1 MTRNLRDKKRLF
13 ITQSI
18 LIFLTIIITGGTFP
32 IICKATVSGDDKI
45 RNAIVKIYASQSSP
59 DYLNPWRSGAATQV
73 SGSGCIV
80 EGNRILTNAHVVANS
95 TYLEVRL
102 HGSSKRYKA
111 KVLKVAHEV
120 DIALLEVEDKSI
132 FSDVTPL
139 TLGELPQAQQ
149 EVLVYGFPFGGDS
162 LSITKGILS
171 RIEHQSYVHSGDY
184 FLAGQI
190 DAAINPGNSG
200 GPVIVDGKIA
210 GIVMQAYSPLHS
222 ENLGYMVPSPLID
235 HFFKDLEDGKYEGFP
250 ALGLHTQNI
259 ENPAMKKK
267 YKMGESMTGVVINHI
282 YFNSPAKDIL
292 KDDDIVLAVDG
303 HDVSDDGTVEFRHSE
318 RTFYSYFIEMHQMKE
333 KVVLDILRKG
343 KVKRF
348 TFQLRNEKDDLM
360 LVRSAKENNLPRY
373 FIFGGIVF
381 TPLTKN
387 LVQQWGRGWRHRVDE
402 ELLYEISNWPS
413 EEKKEVVVALK
424 VLAADLNRGYHK
436 IGNWAVD
443 MVNGKKFAD
452 FDDFMEILAK
462 EKAPFITFKNRKG
475 YRIVIDRIKAEE
487 DKEAILKTYRIKED
501 RSPDLK

>member
-1 MTRNLRDKKRLF
+1 MKNSPGKKRLNL
-13 ITQSI
+13 IILSI
-18 LIFLTIIITGGTFP
+18 LIYWGALTSYCEAIVP
-32 IICKATVSGDDKI
+32 GDDKI
-45 RNAIVKIYASQSSP
+45 RKKIVKIYASQSSP

-111 KVLKVAHEV
+111 KALKVAHEV
-120 DIALLEVEDKSI
+120 DIALLEVEDESI
-132 FSDVTPL
+132 FAGISPL
-139 TLGELPQAQQ
+139 KLGKLPEAQQ
-149 EVLVYGFPFGGDS
+149 EVLVYGFPIGGDS

-210 GIVMQAYSPLHS
+210 GIVMQSYSPLHS
-222 ENLGYMVPSPLID
+222 ENLGYMVPAPVIR
-235 HFFKDLEDGKYEGFP
+235 HFFEDLEDGEYEGFP

-259 ENPAMKKK
+259 ENPAMKEK
-267 YKMGESMTGVVINHI
+267 YSMNKNRTGVVINHI
-282 YFNSPAKDIL
+282 YFKSPAQGRL
-292 KDDDIVLAVDG
+292 KVNDIVMAVDG
-303 HDVSDDGTVEFRHSE
+303 HAIADDGTVEFRPGE
-318 RTFYSYFIEMHQMKE
+318 RTFYSYFIEMHQMNE
-333 KVVLDILRKG
+333 KVEVDILRKG
-343 KVKRF
+343 KIKKF
-348 TFQLRNEKDDLM
+348 TFKLRNEKDDLM
-360 LVRSAKENNLPRY
+360 LVRNMKEKNLPRY
-373 FIFGGIVF
+373 FVFGGIVF

-387 LVQQWGRGWRHRVDE
+387 LVQQWGRGWRRRVDE

-413 EEKKEVVVALK
+413 KEKKEVVVALK

-436 IGNWAVD
+436 IRNWAVEE
-443 MVNGKKFAD
+443 VNGKKFAN
-452 FDDFMEILAK
+452 FDEFINIISREK
-462 EKAPFITFKNRKG
+462 EPFIEFKNRKG
-475 YRIVIDRIKAEE
+475 YRIVIDRLKAGK
-487 DKEAILKTYRIKED
+487 DKESILKTYRIKED